1 MLISKAE
8 GFAYDAVVRDA
19 HDDNDIQ
26 LEAAALPTPMVGVSI
41 APKSRGDEQKI
52 AEVLTKLTESDPCF
66 RIERNP
72 AANETVLR
80 GMGDL
85 HLRMAVERMSD
96 QYAVEVETGV
106 PTIPYRET
114 IGKSAEG
121 HAKHKKQTGGAGQF
135 GEVYLRIEPLG
146 RGEGFDFVNKIVGG
160 VIPAQ
165 FIPAIEKGVQS
176 VLEGGAV
183 AGFPMQDIRVS
194 VYDGKYHAVDSKEVA
209 FVAAGRK
216 AFLEAV
222 SKAGP
227 VVLEPIVDLEVTVPA
242 DNMGDITGDL
252 SSRRGRVSSTDSMP
266 GGMISII
273 GQVPLAE
280 MDDYQSRLKSMTG
293 GEGSYTLEFSAYDPA
308 PGDVQKKL
316 SGVFQHAEED

>member
-1 MLISKAE
+1 
-8 GFAYDAVVRDA
+8 
-19 HDDNDIQ
+19 
-26 LEAAALPTPMVGVSI
+26 
-41 APKSRGDEQKI
+41 
-52 AEVLTKLTESDPCF
+52 
-66 RIERNP
+66 
-72 AANETVLR
+72 
-80 GMGDL
+80 
-85 HLRMAVERMSD
+85 MAVERMSD